1 MRKVSILKD
10 IETEIQASA
19 KYQADIDYSKPKFMA
34 TFPYPYM
41 NGKLHLGHAF
51 TMLKVDFEC
60 RWKELNG
67 YNILFPFGF
76 HCTGMPICG
85 AAKKLEK
92 EINSGVLK
100 SNDPNKKSQWDILT
114 ESGVSQDEIVNFID
128 HKYWVSYFP
137 EIGQTHVKK
146 LGVMADLSRSFVTTD
161 VNPFYDSFVRWQFN
175 KLFSKGYL
183 KFGTRNSIYSESL
196 GIQCQDHDRSQG
208 EGVQTS
214 DYKILEI
221 EFTNTNETES
231 NKTNQVIWVPYQHNL
246 DTKDL
251 NIQKINISKDT
262 TYNLYID
269 SSNGKHIYM
278 TPYLHTNIANQK
290 DELVNSLK
298 LKEMN
303 ATIEVNNIKKYSN
316 IYSYYLGGDVVL
328 GPDSTTTV
336 TTDKSFNY
344 HILDFTIELAT
355 DLVIDRMDQ
364 VCIVKP
370 LAQWYIDYANPE
382 WKAKTINCVNSMKLT
397 EPVKNGLLDTIDWIK
412 EWGVSR
418 PFGLGT
424 KLPTDNNYLIDSLS
438 DSTIYPAY
446 YTISNILHR
455 DLYGK
460 QSDFDPK
467 DFTDQ
472 VWDYIFLSKD
482 FDTKYNCTIDKS
494 KLDLMRDTFNYFYP
508 VDIRIS
514 GKDLLRNHLGMYLFN
529 HVAIFEQ
536 KHWPV
541 SINCNGWIL
550 VNGQKMAKSLGNF
563 ITIESATETNSVDAV
578 RMSLA
583 DSGDG
588 MDDANYL
595 TSNAG
600 DHCTLKLHSWI
611 ELIEKQYILNSNTET
626 NSNEY
631 TDLDKMVVQV
641 FNKMIN
647 EIKDH
652 YQNYRYKMVLRD
664 GFHMWNNLREKYRI
678 LCKYSNKNMN
688 QQIVNTFIKYQVQLL
703 YPIIPHICTWVW
715 KNKLGMTTSM
725 YISND
730 KIELEKES
738 LDQWDLMENV
748 TNNLRERVEKLK
760 KKGKQVNSVKVQTP
774 QLNNWVESIVKAQ
787 FKFEIAFELADKIY
801 IGIN

>member
-10 IETEIQASA
+10 IETEIQSSA

-92 EINSGVLK
+92 EITSGVIK
-100 SNDPNKKSQWDILT
+100 SSDPNKKSQWDILT

-128 HKYWVSYFP
+128 PKYWVGYFP
-137 EIGQTHVKK
+137 EIGRTHIKK
-146 LGVMADLSRSFVTTD
+146 LGIMADLTRSFVTTD
-161 VNPFYDSFVRWQFN
+161 INPFYDSFVRWQFN

-214 DYKILEI
+214 DYRILEI
-221 EFTNTNETES
+221 EYMNSDKS
-231 NKTNQVIWVPYQHNL
+231 NDVIQVIWVPYQYTL

-251 NIQKINISKDT
+251 NIQKINISYDT

-269 SSNGKHIYM
+269 SNGKHIYM
-278 TPYLHTNIANQK
+278 TSYLYTNINNQNP
-290 DELVNSLK
+290 ELVNSLK
-298 LKEMN
+298 LKLMN
-303 ATIEVNNIKKYSN
+303 ATIELNNIKKYSN
-316 IYSYYLGGDVVL
+316 IYSYYLGADVVL
-328 GPDSTTTV
+328 GPNSSTN
-336 TTDKSFNY
+336 DKSFNY
-344 HILDFTIELAT
+344 HILDFTIELST

-364 VCIVKP
+364 VCVVKP

-382 WKAKTINCVNSMKLT
+382 WKAKTIECVNSMKLT

-455 DLYGK
+455 DLYGN

-482 FDTKYNCTIDKS
+482 FEPKYNCSIDKS
-494 KLDLMRDTFNYFYP
+494 SLDLMRKSFNYFYP

-611 ELIEKQYILNSNTET
+611 ELIEKQYISNQET
-626 NSNEY
+626 NSNNY
-631 TDLDKMVVQV
+631 TDLDQMIFQV
-641 FNKMIN
+641 FNRMIN
-647 EIKDH
+647 EVKDH
-652 YQNYRYKMVLRD
+652 YLNYRYKMVLRD

-678 LCKYSNKNMN
+678 LCKYSGQNMN
-688 QQIVNTFIKYQVQLL
+688 QQIINTFIEYQVQLL
-703 YPIIPHICTWVW
+703 FPIIPHICTWVW
-715 KNKLGMTTSM
+715 KNKLGMSTQM
-725 YISND
+725 HISD
-730 KIELEKES
+730 EKIKLDNKLLE
-738 LDQWDLMENV
+738 QWDLMENV

-774 QLNNWVESIVKAQ
+774 QLNNWVESIIKSQ
-787 FKFEIAFELADKIY
+787 FKFETAFELADKVY